1 MQFDIDMR
9 SEYQEIF
16 KELREL
22 ILSYPQMSELK
33 NAKQTS
39 YSDEFG
45 VVIMLRGSKN
55 GFVLSFGRGAKL
67 VSKFPQLSGNGKI
80 VRQLIVKDRSGL
92 NLELIKEMLEES
104 FVLGL
109 EHSAIKELRTPPINR

>member
-9 SEYQEIF
+9 SEYQDIF
-16 KELREL
+16 KKLRKL
-22 ILSYPQMSELK
+22 ILSYPQMRELK

-45 VVIMLRGSKN
+45 VVVMLRGSKN

-67 VSKFPQLSGNGKI
+67 ASKFPQLSGNGKI
-80 VRQLIVKDRSGL
+80 VRQLIIKDKSNL
-92 NLELIKEMLEES
+92 DLELVKELMEES
-104 FVLGL
+104 FILGL
-109 EHSAIKELRTPPINR
+109 EHQALKELAK